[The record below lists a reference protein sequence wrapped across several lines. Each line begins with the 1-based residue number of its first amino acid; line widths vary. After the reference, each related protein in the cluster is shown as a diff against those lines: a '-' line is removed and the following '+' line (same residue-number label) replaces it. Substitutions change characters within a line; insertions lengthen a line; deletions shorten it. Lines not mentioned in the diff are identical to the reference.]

1 MENNEYYKFG
11 YDNLGPLLYGFS
23 HWLQQ
28 QLKERD
34 ISKVYFFSRDGLI
47 MKKAFEIIDENQTK
61 SFYLEVSRR
70 SLRVPTLS
78 MDFTVEDLLTM
89 ISPSNMVSLSSIFD
103 IIGLDINHYTDLL
116 RKIGFNEKD
125 EISRKAFLQNQKIL
139 TLIQEI
145 RNDIRKN
152 SKEEYDL
159 LVEYIRQNQ
168 IEGKFAIVDI
178 GWSGGM
184 QRFLDKTLDS
194 LKIKHNISGFYTGI
208 ADYYKRNIQS
218 KELDLNGYLFDFSHN
233 PKDTDC
239 RSGFVGLYE
248 MLFLETKGSVKRYRR
263 DETGRIIAER
273 FPYEYNVQG
282 TMMPE
287 VNKIITLQQG
297 ALDYVKYGKEN
308 NITLTSKE
316 ARKHL
321 VFAGNSPSLK
331 NIKLFSDFLFYD
343 EGVYTKLAAPK
354 SLLYY
359 IFHWKQLKKDL
370 YLSRWKVG
378 FLKKLFKVPFPYLHL
393 YQFLKTIQK

>member
-1 MENNEYYKFG
+1 
-11 YDNLGPLLYGFS
+11 
-23 HWLQQ
+23 
-28 QLKERD
+28 
-34 ISKVYFFSRDGLI
+34 

-168 IEGKFAIVDI
+168 IVGKFAIVDI